1 MAKIPPATP
10 GAVPP
15 SGAAF
20 AVRTSSTS
28 GPQAY
33 DAGGI
38 LRRAALDGVLDT
50 VLEEL
55 GYLPGGGGG
64 VVTPPTPT
72 GLPQPSLSP
81 SAATRIVGTI
91 TPGELLAQIGYS
103 FALPGDAVVDL
114 LPADGRLQLANNS
127 TRIVGGSTVSAE
139 GEQVYTVRVSRGTDT
154 PKTATFTL
162 TVVEE
167 QETPEP
173 FTSRYRSTDYERPAI
188 GSTPGVTYAPQVP
201 QPSATG
207 DLQGFAFDAKD
218 RAQVARYDYL
228 GMVFEQGLLQP
239 SQAVEVFRGGTAFPA
254 QLIVRRLWP
263 DGSVRRAIVATL
275 FPAMTQG
282 QNVTAMLRKASAPPA
297 GSEVTHAALASA
309 PITGSWAIKAH
320 RVRDTTTNVTL
331 AATIDVGAAALAAA
345 GPVANDFFARGPLVT
360 ERRYRLDGPEALQM
374 VVDVRVW
381 ANGQVDLD
389 YQPSADVVIFSNP
402 SDYTSWVYDLTLAQG
417 GTSVLAVTNKVQ
429 HLATVG
435 RKQISTALPAA
446 SNALNDPPA
455 HNIQVDAQRWVQLG
469 AFLSYGF
476 DLGVSAAALAK
487 GTERTSDAGW
497 RQLLG
502 TNAVSQ
508 GMSGPGARDDIG
520 AHPGWV
526 ATWLLS
532 QDAVMRRNVLGAGDT
547 AGAVPW
553 NYWDPNKGVQLNS
566 HPTFGYPGLHYDG
579 RADRVPGTE
588 NLNIVNSGLGWEVD
602 FGHHPQLAYAPL
614 LMTGARFYEDRVS
627 QSCIQPFIAISV
639 QNRQKAGNDYLVFS
653 DNQVR
658 EAGWFARDVGDAL
671 WALPDDWFLRGY
683 VQDAMTFNFQWLNA
697 RAIEWQA
704 IQGEPYGWLAW
715 ANPYDQPHLKA
726 WMQDHWVVGQA
737 RLYMAGVPGVGEFM
751 AWGRNFHVGRKL
763 QTALPY
769 RKANAAVFLIQSTN
783 EIHLYPPSET
793 TWAGYAK
800 DGVLDWFTGNLY
812 AGSYDANGWKIGA
825 EQRHGLRTDGI
836 YASLFKDPDAAA
848 TITRFVSEGCAE
860 AQPAGLRDD
869 PLEYIRPLAWKA
881 GVAPP
886 VFVPPSSPLAVPK
899 AGQNFTAARSVT
911 AGTKVM
917 EVESTGGPPSGGTVR
932 EVGGG
937 VSAAFGIV
945 NGNDLVAL
953 INLSAETLGQR
964 QLTVELS
971 NSGGT
976 SARVAVGCTI
986 VAAAQPATSI
996 FATTGTGY
1004 RQPYSMNRKMVGN
1017 YTGPAFWA
1025 RRGDGMHQDIGFLG
1039 NGSVDLATLSTF
1051 ANGGPVTAEIW
1062 YAQDGSGSHLVQSD
1076 PTKQFVVTNTSGVLT
1091 LESGTDAG
1099 RWMRT
1104 GTVAV
1109 NNANLGAIAAV
1120 RVDDFRFNGRILSV
1134 LAPGSEDSDSLPG
1147 VASML
1152 MWEGSKVSYRVN
1164 DGGDGAQELRTSDST
1179 NSPSKMVVGA
1189 AYRAGQPALGII
1201 DGFTGTGEYVW
1212 STLFADVQFR
1222 VGFPDVGE
1230 HNQMIGGIYEL
1241 QLVGVTTPADL
1252 GIIRANMK
1260 AKYGSP

>member
-1 MAKIPPATP
+1 MPKIPAATP

-15 SGAAF
+15 AGAAF
-20 AVRTSSTS
+20 ATRTGSNS
-28 GPQAY
+28 GPQSY

-50 VLEEL
+50 LLEEL

-64 VVTPPTPT
+64 VVTPPAPV

-81 SAATRIVGTI
+81 SAATRVVGTI
-91 TPGELLAQIGYS
+91 GVGELLSQISYS
-103 FALPGDAVVDL
+103 FALPGDAVVEL
-114 LPADGRLQLANNS
+114 IGPSGRLQLANSN
-127 TRIVGGSTVSAE
+127 TRIVGGSTASPE
-139 GEQVYTVRVSRGTDT
+139 GEQAYVLRVSRGTDT

-162 TVVEE
+162 TIVEE
-167 QETPEP
+167 QEQPEP
-173 FTSRYRSTDYERPAI
+173 FTSYYRRANYEPLAVA
-188 GSTPGVTYAPQVP
+188 SGVPVAP
-201 QPSATG
+201 QPSAG
-207 DLQGFAFDAKD
+207 ADIQGFAFNASD
-218 RAQVARYDYL
+218 RAQVQRYDYL
-228 GMVFEQGLLQP
+228 GMVFEEGALQP
-239 SQAVEVFRGGTAFPA
+239 AQAVEVFRGGVAFPA

-263 DGSVRRAIVATL
+263 DGSVRRGIIATL
-275 FPAMTQG
+275 FPALTQG
-282 QNVTAMLRKASAPPA
+282 QTIPAMLREASAPPSGA
-297 GSEVTHAALASA
+297 EVTHAALASA
-309 PITGSWAIKAH
+309 PITGSWVIKGR
-320 RVRDTTTNVTL
+320 RVRDSTTTVPLSATL
-331 AATIDVGAAALAAA
+331 DVGAAALASA
-345 GPVANDFFARGPLVT
+345 GPVSGDFFARGPLVT

-402 SDYTSWVYDLTLAQG
+402 SDYTQWLYDLTISQG
-417 GTSVLAVTNKVQ
+417 GTPVLAVTDKLQ

-435 RKQISTALPAA
+435 RKQISTALAA
-446 SNALNDPPA
+446 AANALNDPPA
-455 HNIQVDAQRWVQLG
+455 HNVQVDAQRWVQAG

-487 GTERTSDAGW
+487 GAQRTSDTSW

-526 ATWLLS
+526 VTWLIS
-532 QDAVMRRNVLGAGDT
+532 QDALMRRNVLGAGDT

-566 HPTFGYPGLHYDG
+566 HPVFGYPGLHYDG
-579 RADRVPGTE
+579 RADKVPGTE
-588 NLNIVNSGLGWEVD
+588 NLTIVNSGQGWEVD

-614 LMTGARFYEDRVS
+614 LMTGARFYEDRIS

-639 QNRQKAGNDYLVFS
+639 QNRQKAGNDYLVVS

-658 EAGWFARDVGDAL
+658 EAGWFARDIGDAL
-671 WALPDDWFLRGY
+671 WALPDDWFLRDF
-683 VQDAMTFNFQWLNA
+683 VQNAMVFNFQWLNA
-697 RAIEWQA
+697 RAVEWQA
-704 IQGEPYGWLAW
+704 IQGQPYGWLAW
-715 ANPYDQPHLKA
+715 ANPYDQPHLKP

-763 QTALPY
+763 QTDLPY

-783 EIHLYPPSET
+783 EIHITPPSET

-800 DGVLDWFTGNLY
+800 DGVLDWFIGNTY
-812 AGSYDANGWKIGA
+812 AGDYDANGWKRGA

-836 YASLFKDPDAAA
+836 YATLFKDADAAA
-848 TITRFVSEGCAE
+848 TITRFVNEGCAE

-869 PLEYIRPLAWKA
+869 PLEYIRPMVWKA

-899 AGQNFTAARSVT
+899 AGQTFTAARSVT

-917 EVESTGGPPSGGTVR
+917 EVESTGGAPTGGTVR

-971 NSGGT
+971 NGGGT
-976 SARVAVGCTI
+976 SAAVVVGCTI
-986 VAAAQPATSI
+986 VTAAQPATSI

-1004 RQPYSMNRKMVGN
+1004 RMPYSMNRKMVGN

-1062 YAQDGSGSHLVQSD
+1062 YAQDGSGLHLTQSD
-1076 PTKQFVVTNTSGVLT
+1076 PTKQFVVQNDSGILS
-1091 LESGTDAG
+1091 LDSGSNAG
-1099 RWMRT
+1099 RSMRT
-1104 GTVAV
+1104 GTVSV
-1109 NNANLGAIAAV
+1109 QGLNLGAVAAI
-1120 RVDDFRFNGRILSV
+1120 RVDDFRFTGRIISAV
-1134 LAPGSEDSDSLPG
+1134 APGGDDDFNLPS
-1147 VASML
+1147 VSALL
-1152 MWEGSKVSYRVN
+1152 MWEGAKVSVRVN
-1164 DGGDGAQELRTSDST
+1164 DDGNDSKELRTSGTISLDNGPAKT
-1179 NSPSKMVVGA
+1179 VVGA
-1189 AYRAGQPALGII
+1189 AYRASGPAIAI
-1201 DGFTGTGEYVW
+1201 SDGFTGTGDYTW
-1212 STLFADVQFR
+1212 TTSFGDVQFR
-1222 VGFPDVGE
+1222 LGWPNVETDA
-1230 HNQMIGGIYEL
+1230 QLIGRIYEL
-1241 QLVGVTTPADL
+1241 QLVGVTTAADL
-1252 GIIRANMK
+1252 GVIRANMK
-1260 AKYGSP
+1260 TKYGTP